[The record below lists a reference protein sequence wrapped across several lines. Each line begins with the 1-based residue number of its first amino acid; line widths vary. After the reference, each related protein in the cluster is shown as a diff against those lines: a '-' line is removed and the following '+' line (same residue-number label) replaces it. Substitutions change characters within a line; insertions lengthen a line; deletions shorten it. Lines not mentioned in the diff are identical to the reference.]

1 MARDLTGLAYV
12 LLTLGV
18 AIIAAAAALLGHWL
32 ARRVTVEADRR
43 WHREQTFNLLE
54 KAITRALS
62 TNDRDARVGI
72 AQLEALNAS
81 QLLQPDDDDLLY
93 AVTAAVLKL
102 DGALGASEEQLNG

>member
-18 AIIAAAAALLGHWL
+18 AVVAASAVLLGHWL
-32 ARRVTVEADRR
+32 ARRGTLEADKR

-81 QLLQPDDDDLLY
+81 QLLQPEDDDLLY
-93 AVTAAVLKL
+93 AVTAVILNL
-102 DGALGASEEQLNG
+102 DDVLGADEEQLDG